1 MNALHL
7 ILSLLFKK
15 RVFDFNKVKG
25 LEVKKDILWRVYLS
39 YLGIVTIAIFV
50 IGKAFYIQQ
59 FQGEYWRGLSD
70 SLHLEYRPLDADR
83 GTIYSEDGSMLSS
96 SIPFFDIRIDFL
108 ADGLREK
115 DGKRFVENLD
125 SLSIGLAGIFK
136 DQAAAVYKKQLQSGY
151 KKKDR
156 YFLLKKKVS
165 FQQYQALRELPL
177 VRQGRNK
184 SGFIVESMEK
194 RLTPLGLLANRTIGL
209 SRTYTDGNRQ
219 VVTQNVGIEKTYDSL
234 LKGVS
239 GKRLVRRI
247 SGGAFIPVEGSEIEP
262 ENGKDVVTTLDV
274 NIQDITQTALMRM
287 MVGNEAL
294 EGCAI
299 VMEVATGKIKAM
311 ANLGRMPDGS
321 YFEKDNY
328 ALKTSEPGS
337 TIKLVTLLA
346 ALEDKHV
353 HTTDMIEINGG
364 SWVLNGRTIRDA
376 EKSPKSLMTIKE
388 SFEHSSNVA
397 MAKLAYNYY
406 TKTPA
411 AFIKHYE
418 NLHLT
423 QKTGIDLNEEF
434 RPLVKNPKRKDW
446 HLQTLPS
453 MGFGYEVMLSPLQ
466 ILMVYNAVANNGTL
480 MKPYLVNRVEKDG
493 NVLKE
498 FEPHILSAK
507 ICSDQTLLQLQQCLS
522 AVCTEGTAK
531 GIFKDAF
538 YKAAGK
544 TGTAKVNDGNYKYND
559 GVYQSSF
566 AGYFPADKPKY
577 SCIVVIKN
585 KQHAQFYF
593 GGKVAAPVFREI
605 ADNLYAS
612 GAEDR
617 NYYTATPA
625 TDSMHYRWSGVGK
638 EVKEVMDKMQVGYSD
653 STAAD
658 GKWGYISDNNYI
670 PVMKS
675 LDVQKQLVPD
685 VKGMGLKDAL
695 YLLENMS
702 VKVEVKGRG
711 KVTTQS
717 LEAGKPFNKGQTIQ
731 LQLN

>member
-1 MNALHL
+1 M
-7 ILSLLFKK
+7 
-15 RVFDFNKVKG
+15 D
-25 LEVKKDILWRVYLS
+25 VKKDILWRVSLCF
-39 YLGIVTIAIFV
+39 LGIVTIAIFV

-59 FQGEYWRGLSD
+59 FQGDYWRGLSD
-70 SLHLEYRPLDADR
+70 SLHLEYRTIEADR
-83 GTIYSEDGSMLSS
+83 GTIFSEDGSMLSS

-115 DGKRFVENLD
+115 SGKRFVENLD
-125 SLSIGLAGIFK
+125 SLSIGLASIFK
-136 DQAAAVYKKQLQSGY
+136 DQSAAAYKKQLQAGY
-151 KKKDR
+151 NRKDR
-156 YFLLKKKVS
+156 YFLLKKRVS
-165 FQQYQALRELPL
+165 FQQYQALRNLPL

-209 SRTYTDGNRQ
+209 ARTYTDGNRQ
-219 VVTQNVGIEKTYDSL
+219 VVTQNVGLEKTYDSL
-234 LKGVS
+234 LRGVS

-287 MVGNEAL
+287 MVANEAV

-299 VMEVATGKIKAM
+299 VMEVKTGKIKAM
-311 ANLGRMPDGS
+311 ANLGLMPDGT

-353 HTTDMIEINGG
+353 STEDMIEINGG
-364 SWVLNGRTIRDA
+364 TWVLNGRTIRDA
-376 EKSPKSLMTIKE
+376 ERSPKSLMTIKE

-397 MAKLAYNYY
+397 MAKLAHNYY
-406 TKTPA
+406 AKNPS

-418 NLHLT
+418 NLRLT
-423 QKTGIDLNEEF
+423 QKSGIDLNEEF

-446 HLQTLPS
+446 HMQTLPS
-453 MGFGYEVMLSPLQ
+453 MGFGYELMLSPLQ
-466 ILMVYNAVANNGTL
+466 ILTVYNAVANNGTL
-480 MKPYLVNRVEKDG
+480 MKPYLVNRIEKDG
-493 NVLKE
+493 AVINS
-498 FEPHILSAK
+498 FEPQILNPK
-507 ICSDQTLLQLQQCLS
+507 ICSDQTLKQLQLCLA
-522 AVCTEGTAK
+522 AVCTEGTARS
-531 GIFKDAF
+531 IFKDAV

-544 TGTAKVNDGNYKYND
+544 TGTAKVNDGHYKYSD
-559 GVYQSSF
+559 GVYQASF
-566 AGYFPADKPKY
+566 AGYFPADNPKY

-585 KQHAQFYF
+585 KQHAVQYF

-605 ADNLYAS
+605 ADALYAS
-612 GAEDR
+612 GVEER
-617 NYYTATPA
+617 SYYVAHPA
-625 TDSMHYRWSGVGK
+625 TDSMHYRWSGIGREMK
-638 EVKEVMDKMQVGYSD
+638 TVMEKMKVGYADSASSD
-653 STAAD
+653 AQWT
-658 GKWGYISDNNYI
+658 YVTQNNYT
-670 PVMKS
+670 PVVKP
-675 LDVQKQLVPD
+675 LAVNKQVIPD

-695 YLLENMS
+695 YLLENMN

-711 KVTTQS
+711 RVMAQS
-717 LEAGKPFNKGQTIQ
+717 LEAGRPLVKGQTIQ
-731 LQLN
+731 LELN